1 MSFKKDLTKAP
12 GASLSRVNI
21 GAAIKQSRETAGYT
35 VDDLS
40 VTTGL
45 TEVEISKI
53 ELGAD
58 TDPAKLQRIA
68 AALQV
73 SPQTFTAA

>member
-12 GASLSRVNI
+12 SASPSRVKL
-21 GAAIKQSRETAGYT
+21 GAAIKRSRESAGYS

-58 TDPAKLQRIA
+58 SDPGKLQRIA
-68 AALQV
+68 SALQV
-73 SPQTFTAA
+73 SPQTFTAS

>member
-1 MSFKKDLTKAP
+1 MSFKKDLHKAP
-12 GASLSRVNI
+12 GASLSRVKI
-21 GAAIKQSRETAGYT
+21 GAAIKRSRESAGYS

-45 TEVEISKI
+45 TEIEISKI

-58 TDPAKLQRIA
+58 TDPTKLQRIA

-73 SPQTFTAA
+73 SPQTFTTA

>member
-21 GAAIKQSRETAGYT
+21 GAAIKRSRETAGYS

-45 TEVEISKI
+45 TEIEISKN
-53 ELGAD
+53 L
-58 TDPAKLQRIA
+58 
-68 AALQV
+68 
-73 SPQTFTAA
+73 SSC